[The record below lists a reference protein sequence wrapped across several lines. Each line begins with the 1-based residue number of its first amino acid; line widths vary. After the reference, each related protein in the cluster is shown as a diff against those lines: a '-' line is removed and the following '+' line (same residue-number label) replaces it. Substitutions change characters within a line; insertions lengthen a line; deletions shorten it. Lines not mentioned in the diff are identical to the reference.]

1 MRKLTLLLAGLLLLW
16 VQTLAQSRVIKG
28 KVIDENGAPVPN
40 ASVIVVGTRRG
51 TVTNIDGSFTLQI
64 SETARAISFSAIGLL
79 PLEAKVPASGVL
91 NVSLRPSNRSLEDVV
106 VVGYGTQKKQ
116 DITGNI
122 SAIKGAAIAEKPVPS
137 FDAALAGRAPGV
149 QITQQSGVV
158 NSPPV
163 FRIRGT
169 NSLNLSSYPLIVI
182 DGVPSFSGDV
192 SGSLAS
198 ANALSSI
205 NPNDIESID
214 VAKDAAATA
223 IYGSRAANGVVFI
236 TTKKGKHV
244 KSKVTY
250 DAWVGETKAYRMWKM
265 MNATEYML
273 IKNEG
278 IANDNV
284 ERTSLGEAALTD
296 QYLPTDGANGQPI
309 NTDWS
314 KYVYR
319 TGVAH
324 SHTVALSG
332 GNENTTFYMSAN
344 YTFQEG
350 ILVKNNF
357 TRKSFRFNVD
367 HHANKFISLGL
378 NANYSNELN
387 ESAEN
392 SGSLNGSAYATS
404 GLGRIALILP
414 PNIGPYLANGQY
426 NLNGNA
432 IGPMNNVLPDGKISY
447 YNPMPIINMDRSNTT
462 NNHIQS
468 NIYLQL
474 TPLNGLAFKTLYG
487 IDYLNTDNETYQ
499 NPTEGDGNPTGSATS
514 TLTKY
519 TRWVWDNT
527 LQYDHTFAKKH
538 SLSLLAGTEEQYTL
552 IDGFGLNRT
561 SVSDPFYTNIQGGW
575 QTTIPSGLT
584 LTDDYLVSEFGR
596 LNYDFSKKYFFSASI
611 RQDGYSAFAPGHK
624 FGVFPAASLAW
635 DISKEKFFYGVSS
648 WLDALRLRGS
658 YGKVGNNAGIND
670 YASYSL
676 YGAGLYNGTASLT
689 YTQAGN
695 RNLQWETSSKT
706 DVGFTFGLFKDLI
719 TGEFAYYY
727 NNINNLILSVPQS
740 PSAGI
745 PSNAINQNVG
755 EMYNKG
761 VEITLNATP
770 LSRRDFTWNTS
781 FNFTDNKNI
790 VTRLAPGVPYLVTS
804 TSSLETVNI
813 TKPGHSASYFYVLP
827 TAGVD
832 PANGR
837 RIFVNHTG
845 AQVEYTQVAGA
856 GQYQWS
862 YLKDGTQ
869 APSIGS
875 QDQVAYKNAIPPIYG
890 GFNNTFRYKGF
901 QLDVLT
907 TYQYGAWVYNGTR
920 ASVMDQRF
928 WNNSTDILRRWQ
940 HVGDKTDVPRVVFG
954 DNVSNGSANPL
965 DVNVQRGNFVKV
977 KSATFSYE
985 IPASLAAKWNLV
997 NLRFYVSGNN
1007 LLVFTKYE
1015 GPDPEVSSNANSTT
1029 APGVDRN
1036 TVANGRT
1043 LTIGVNVGF

>member
-1 MRKLTLLLAGLLLLW
+1 MRKFTLLLAGLLLLW
-16 VQTLAQSRVIKG
+16 VQLLAQSHQIKG
-28 KVIDENGAPVPN
+28 KIIDENGTPVPN
-40 ASVIVVGTRRG
+40 ASVIVVGTKRG
-51 TVTNIDGSFTLQI
+51 TVTDADGNFTLTI
-64 SETARAISFSAIGLL
+64 SETAKAVSFSAIGFA
-79 PLEAKVPASGVL
+79 PLEVRINARGVI
-91 NVSLRPSNRSLEDVV
+91 NVSMRSTNRSLEDVV
-106 VVGYGTQKKQ
+106 VIGYGTQKKENV
-116 DITGNI
+116 TGSI
-122 SAIKGAAIAEKPVPS
+122 SAIKGSIIAEKPIQS
-137 FDAALAGRAPGV
+137 FDDALGGRAAGV

-163 FRIRGT
+163 FKIRGT

-182 DGVPSFSGDV
+182 DGVPSYSGDV

-214 VAKDAAATA
+214 IAKDAAATA
-223 IYGSRAANGVVFI
+223 IYGSRAANGVVFV
-236 TTKKGKHV
+236 TTKRGRHG

-250 DAWVGETKAYRMWKM
+250 DGWVGEIKPYRLWKM
-265 MNATEYML
+265 LDADQYMT

-278 IANDNV
+278 IANDNT
-284 ERTSLGEAALTD
+284 ERVSLGEAPLTD
-296 QYLPTDGANGQPI
+296 QYLPTNGPNGQPI
-309 NTDWS
+309 NTNWN

-319 TGVAH
+319 TGISH
-324 SHTVALSG
+324 SHTVGISG
-332 GNENTTFYMSAN
+332 GNDATTFYLSAN

-357 TRKSFRFNVD
+357 TRKLFRFNVD
-367 HHANKFISLGL
+367 HRANKLITLGL
-378 NANYSNELN
+378 SANYSNELN
-387 ESAEN
+387 EAAEN
-392 SGSLNGSAYATS
+392 SGSLNTEAYATA

-414 PNIGPYLANGQY
+414 PNVAPYLNNGQY

-447 YNPMPIINMDRSNTT
+447 YNPLPIINMDRSNTT

-474 TPLNGLAFKTLYG
+474 TPLNGLVFKTLYG
-487 IDYLNTDNETYQ
+487 IDYLNTDNESYL

-519 TRWVWDNT
+519 SRWVWDNT
-527 LQYDHTFAKKH
+527 LQYDHVFAKKH
-538 SLSLLAGTEEQYTL
+538 TLSLLAGTEEQYSLT
-552 IDGFGLNRT
+552 DGFGLNRT

-575 QTTIPSGLT
+575 QTTVASGLN

-596 LNYDFSKKYFFSASI
+596 LSYDFNKKYFVSGSI
-611 RQDGYSAFAPGHK
+611 RQDGYSAFAPGHR
-624 FGVFPAASLAW
+624 FGVFPSVSAGW
-635 DISKEKFFYGVSS
+635 DISKEKFFYGVSG
-648 WLDALRLRGS
+648 WLSGLKLRGS

-676 YGAGLYNGTASLT
+676 YGAGLYNGTASLS

-695 RNLQWETSSKT
+695 KNLQWETSSKT
-706 DVGFTFGLFKDLI
+706 DVGFNFSLFKDLI

-727 NNINNLILSVPQS
+727 SNIDNLILDVPQS
-740 PSAGI
+740 PSEGI
-745 PSNAINQNVG
+745 PGNAINQNVG
-755 EMYNKG
+755 AMYNKG
-761 VEITLNATP
+761 VEMTVNATP
-770 LSRRDFTWNTS
+770 VNKRDFTWTTS
-781 FNFTDNKNI
+781 LNFTDNKNI
-790 VTRLAPGVPYLVTS
+790 VTRLAPGVPYIVTS
-804 TSSLETVNI
+804 TSSLESVNI
-813 TKPGHSASYFYVLP
+813 TKPGLSASYFYVLR

-837 RIFVNHTG
+837 RVFINASGTK
-845 AQVEYTQVAGA
+845 VEYTQVAGA

-869 APSIGS
+869 APAIGS

-890 GFNNTFRYKGF
+890 GFNNTFRYKGL

-920 ASVMDQRF
+920 ASALDQRF

-940 HVGDKTDVPRVVFG
+940 KPGDITDIPRVVFG
-954 DNVSNGSANPL
+954 DNVSNGSANPI
-965 DVNVQRGNFVKV
+965 DANVQRGNFVKI
-977 KSATFSYE
+977 KAATLSYNL
-985 IPASLAAKWNLV
+985 PPSLVSKWNM
-997 NLRFYVSGNN
+997 NSLRVYVSGNN
-1007 LLVFTKYE
+1007 LFVITKYQ

-1043 LTIGVNVGF
+1043 LTIGLNVGF